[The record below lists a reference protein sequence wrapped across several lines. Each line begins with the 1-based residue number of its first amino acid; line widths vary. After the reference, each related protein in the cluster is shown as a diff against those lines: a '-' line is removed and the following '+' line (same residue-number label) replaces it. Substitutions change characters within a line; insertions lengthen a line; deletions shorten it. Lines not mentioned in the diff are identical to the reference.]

1 MMSERISLPG
11 GPVWCALI
19 FSLIGSLIG
28 ETLATTTH
36 PVTPRFRSKLAI
48 AALLLLSAIV
58 LFAGSFYLFPGFYFT
73 QIQRY
78 RTWRMGLQSQSVML
92 NGYPIHYLVAGEGK
106 PIVLI
111 HGLAGHAEDWL
122 PITPELTHKGYKVY
136 ALDLL
141 GFGRSA
147 KPDVDYSV
155 ALETSIVRQFVDSQ
169 KLQQPDVAGWSM
181 GGWIGLKFAAENP
194 DRVHR
199 LVLID
204 SAGLTF
210 DAVNAGALRP
220 KNEVE
225 LAHLM
230 EVLSPHPRP
239 IPSFYARDLLR
250 KFADEDWITDRALKS
265 MRTGKDLMDRKMD
278 TVKMPVLIV
287 WGDQDVLTPLTIG
300 EQMHD
305 AMPQSVL
312 QVVHGCG
319 HMAPVECSPRV
330 SAAMVQFL
338 EANPPLL
345 PARKELVER

>member
-1 MMSERISLPG
+1 MPLRVRPSYTSLS
-11 GPVWCALI
+11 
-19 FSLIGSLIG
+19 FIGSLIG
-28 ETLATTTH
+28 GLIGDSLVATTS
-36 PVTPRFRSKLAI
+36 PAVTRSRRKLAI
-48 AALLLLSAIV
+48 AALLLFSAIV
-58 LFAGSFYLFPGFYFT
+58 LFGALFYRFPTFYFT
-73 QIQRY
+73 EMQRY
-78 RTWRMGLQSQSVML
+78 RTWRMGFQNQSVTL

-111 HGLAGHAEDWL
+111 HGLGGHAEDWL
-122 PITPELTHKGYKVY
+122 ALTPELMHKGYKVY

-155 ALETSIVRQFVDSQ
+155 ALETSIVRQFVDSL

-210 DAVNAGALRP
+210 DAVNVGALRP
-220 KNEVE
+220 KTEAE
-225 LAHLM
+225 LAHM
-230 EVLSPHPRP
+230 MAVLSPHPQP
-239 IPSFYARDLLR
+239 IPSFFARDVLR
-250 KFADEDWITDRALKS
+250 KLAEEDWIADRAMKS
-265 MRTGKDLMDRKMD
+265 MRTGKDLMDGKMD

-287 WGDQDVLTPLTIG
+287 WGDQDAITPLSIG
-300 EQMHD
+300 EQMHQ

-319 HMAPVECSPRV
+319 HLAPVECTARV
-330 SAAMVQFL
+330 SSAMVQFL
-338 EANPPLL
+338 EANPPE
-345 PARKELVER
+345 PSARKELAER

>member
-1 MMSERISLPG
+1 MAGARTS
-11 GPVWCALI
+11 
-19 FSLIGSLIG
+19 FTFIGTLIG
-28 ETLATTTH
+28 EPLLTTTS
-36 PVTPRFRSKLAI
+36 PAGTRSRSKLAI
-48 AALLLLSAIV
+48 SALLLLSAVV
-58 LFAGSFYLFPGFYFT
+58 LLSGSFYLFPGFYFT
-73 QIQRY
+73 EIQRY
-78 RTWRMGLQSQSVML
+78 RTWRMGLHNQSVTL
-92 NGYPIHYLVAGEGK
+92 NGYPIHYLVGGKGK

-122 PITPELTHKGYKVY
+122 AITPELTRKGYKVY

-155 ALETSIVRQFVDSQ
+155 ALETSIVRQFVDSL

-181 GGWIGLKFAAENP
+181 GGWIALKFAAENP

-204 SAGLTF
+204 AAGLTF
-210 DAVNAGALRP
+210 DAVNAGSLRP

-230 EVLSPHPRP
+230 AVLSPHPRP
-239 IPSFYARDLLR
+239 IPSFFARDLLR

-265 MRTGKDLMDRKMD
+265 MRTGKDLMDNKMD

-287 WGDQDVLTPLTIG
+287 WGDQDVLTPLSIG
-300 EQMHD
+300 EQMHE

-319 HMAPVECSPRV
+319 HLAPVECSPRV
-330 SAAMVQFL
+330 SSAMVQFL
-338 EANPPLL
+338 EANPPE
-345 PARKELVER
+345 PSARKESLE